1 MYCIT
6 EMTHALD
13 LFPKESIIILNKFIS
28 KQPLLTLNTSEIM
41 KLWIA
46 KGNKYIT

>member
-13 LFPKESIIILNKFIS
+13 LFPKESIIILNKFLS
-28 KQPLLTLNTSEIM
+28 KPFAHPKNIRNHVTLDCKM
-41 KLWIA
+41 K
-46 KGNKYIT
+46 